1 MNKTRALLVEDER
14 DARDILKFYLNTIFD
29 VVDVAEDGEKGFK
42 IFKENYKKK
51 RFYDIIITDIK
62 MPKLD
67 GLSMVEEIT
76 KLKNDQKYIIVS
88 AYKDEDYLLKAISL
102 NIAGYFVKPLDID
115 SMIELLKKIKQ
126 NALDQKK
133 DARHLVHLNKTY
145 SYDTIT
151 KTLYKDNKSVK
162 FSKKESLLIEKL
174 IDSLGKIVTNEDLKR
189 FIWSEKDISDSTL
202 RTTMKRVKDKIADDD
217 FIISRK
223 GFGYLVEKN

>member
-1 MNKTRALLVEDER
+1 MIKTRALLVEDEK
-14 DARDILKFYLNTIFD
+14 DAGEILSFYLNTIFD
-29 VVDVAEDGEKGFK
+29 VVDVAKDGEEGFK
-42 IFKENYKKK
+42 LFKERYDEKV
-51 RFYDIIITDIK
+51 FYDIIITDIK
-62 MPKLD
+62 MPKMD

-76 KLKNDQKYIIVS
+76 KIKNDQRYIIVS
-88 AYKDEDYLLKAISL
+88 AYKNEDYLLRSINL

-115 SMIELLKKIKQ
+115 NMVELLKKIK
-126 NALDQKK
+126 NSALDRKK
-133 DARHLVHLNKTY
+133 DEKHLIPLNKTY
-145 SYDTIT
+145 SYDILT
-151 KTLYKDNKSVK
+151 KTLYKDKKSVK